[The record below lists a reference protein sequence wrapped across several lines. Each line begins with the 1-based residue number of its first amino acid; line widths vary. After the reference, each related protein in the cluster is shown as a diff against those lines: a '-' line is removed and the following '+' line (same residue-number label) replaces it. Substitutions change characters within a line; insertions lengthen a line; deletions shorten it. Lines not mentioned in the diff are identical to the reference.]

1 MVYPLIALPPVAA
14 GAVNATVTS
23 VALTFVTAPIVAVP
37 GTVVAK
43 MLDDATDAAPSPIVL
58 VAVPVKV

>member
-1 MVYPLIALPPVAA
+1 MYPLIAFPPVLA
-14 GAVNATVTS
+14 GAVIGTETV
-23 VALTFVTAPIVAVP
+23 VLFVLVTVPTVGVP

-43 MLDDATDAAPSPIVL
+43 MLDDAADAAPSPIVL